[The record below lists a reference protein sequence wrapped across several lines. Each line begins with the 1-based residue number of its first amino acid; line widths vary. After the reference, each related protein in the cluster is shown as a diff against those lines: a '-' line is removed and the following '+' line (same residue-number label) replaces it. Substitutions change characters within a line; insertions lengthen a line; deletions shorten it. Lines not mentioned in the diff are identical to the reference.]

1 MKWKMGL
8 VMMTVSGWV
17 AAIGLKLGSRADL
30 ADSAFLIGLCL
41 LILGVSA
48 MILKTGFLSPI
59 VEGFK
64 IIGERM
70 IRRSRSMERADD
82 LIQKDHDFQAF
93 KSTLSTRITQ
103 GTFIMGACSI
113 LISVGILIVQ

>member
-1 MKWKMGL
+1 ML
-8 VMMTVSGWV
+8 VVAQQIAGVLDVFDGTQSCCVLGGGKEWWV

-48 MILKTGFLSPI
+48 MIMKTGFLSPI

-93 KSTLSTRITQ
+93 KSNLSTRITQ
-103 GTFIMGACSI
+103 GT
-113 LISVGILIVQ
+113 